1 MSTSVRI
8 LCARCKS
15 PVHVPVRP
23 RPVDLIS
30 CPVCRVRD
38 SFESVRDQL
47 RRYKRERLA
56 RKLDARMRAA
66 LRDSGSLEYF
76 PEIFPEGTYHFI
88 PDD

>member
-1 MSTSVRI
+1 
-8 LCARCKS
+8 
-15 PVHVPVRP
+15 
-23 RPVDLIS
+23 
-30 CPVCRVRD
+30 VRD